1 MRPAKLSNK
10 VFLEVPPILAH
21 YTEAER
27 NTWLESNPSRGT
39 ITLLN
44 RSGVFVDLEALA
56 VERRHELTTLG
67 LERFRAL
74 RYRIGFEQGRRDG
87 HRHLSVFNDNARVA
101 LQASLVF
108 GQLQG
113 RFVGESL
120 RFEFDLEQ
128 RTLYRE
134 IVFTSTV
141 DSTVHRMSSELDDH
155 CVCWATAG
163 YLSGHVS
170 EILGRRVITMET
182 ECVVRGHA
190 KCRFISRL
198 DSEWGDEAA
207 WVRDA
212 LKMETVAQEMAK
224 KDALV
229 ASAQR
234 AARTAQ
240 MALTGLQR
248 RLRTDMMLDNLV
260 AGCEAMEEACERSA
274 MVATSDAP
282 VLIEAE
288 PSTGRECF
296 ARAIHGSSARRSG
309 PFIKI
314 QCEHLTA
321 SQFPEFAGIRD
332 GAITE
337 NGFLAKADGGTLYLS
352 SLDALPIEAQAQLA
366 EALDRGRNDD
376 AHPYSAR
383 LIASVSGRGDDLVKE
398 GLLHEKVFYLMRV
411 ARVTL
416 PPLRERGT
424 DILRL
429 AERFL
434 RECRERYENK
444 EVELSDGLKH
454 MLLECSWPGNIE
466 QLKNAVEHAFIISK
480 NGIADVGDLPE
491 EILAVRWKGKAQ
503 ELSEEVIRA
512 ALSRAHGN
520 RSQAAD
526 MLGVGRTTLWRA
538 MKRLGLE

>member
-1 MRPAKLSNK
+1 MRPAKLSAK

-21 YTEAER
+21 YVEAER

-39 ITLLN
+39 IALLN

-56 VERRHELTTLG
+56 VERRHELTVLG

-101 LQASLVF
+101 LQASIIF

-120 RFEFDLEQ
+120 RFEFDLDQ

-134 IVFTSTV
+134 LEFSSTV
-141 DSTVHRMSSELDDH
+141 DSTVHRMSSEVDEH
-155 CVCWATAG
+155 CVCWNTAG

-170 EILGRRVITMET
+170 EILGRRIVTMET
-182 ECVVRGHA
+182 ECLVKGHP
-190 KCRFISRL
+190 KCRFVSRL
-198 DSEWGDEAA
+198 DSEWGEEAS

-212 LKMETVAQEMAK
+212 LAMESIEQELAR
-224 KDALV
+224 KDAMV
-229 ASAQR
+229 TTAQR

-240 MALTGLQR
+240 VALTGLQR

-260 AGCEAMEEACERSA
+260 AECEAMQEACERSA

-288 PSTGRECF
+288 PSTGRECI
-296 ARAIHGSSARRSG
+296 ARAIHGSSARRNG
-309 PFIKI
+309 PFVKI
-314 QCEHLTA
+314 QCEHITTTQWNALAGLEDNAVAA
-321 SQFPEFAGIRD
+321 S
-332 GAITE
+332 
-337 NGFLAKADGGTLYLS
+337 GFLAKAEGGALYLS
-352 SLDALPIEAQAQLA
+352 SLDALPLECQAQLA
-366 EALDRGRNDD
+366 AALE
-376 AHPYSAR
+376 R
-383 LIASVSGRGDDLVKE
+383 LRANESQTPSVRVIASVAGRGDTLVKE
-398 GLLHEKVFYLMRV
+398 GLLHEQLFYLTRV
-411 ARVTL
+411 ARVAL

-429 AERFL
+429 AERFA
-434 RECRERYENK
+434 RECRERYDNK
-444 EVELSDGLKH
+444 QVTLSDGLKH
-454 MLLECSWPGNIE
+454 VLLECSWPGNID
-466 QLKNAVEHAFIISK
+466 QLKNAIEHAVIMCRD
-480 NGIADVGDLPE
+480 GVADVGDLPE

-512 ALSRAHGN
+512 ALNRAHGN